1 MSICPTPKTSI
12 SISQTLIHL
21 KSLNRS
27 SVILDLRAT
36 NSRGSPSKARRG
48 PIREIIRILTLDRMV
63 ISNSSSRNHLEVLE
77 LKVV

>member
-48 PIREIIRILTLDRMV
+48 PIREWRGEGTFHLQILANLG
-63 ISNSSSRNHLEVLE
+63 S
-77 LKVV
+77 